1 MSDSLCSQFR
11 QESKNCIVINPG
23 NFKNSGYYTVINLLN
38 LSSENFSLWYLF
50 INFNLN
56 DDGPCYLKGKI
67 KFPNLWKEKQL
78 KEPFYSKL
86 KHTY

>member
-23 NFKNSGYYTVINLLN
+23 NFKNSGCYSVINLLN
-38 LSSENFSLWYLF
+38 LSSENCSIWYLL

-56 DDGPCYLKGKI
+56 DDGPCNLERKI
-67 KFPNLWKEKQL
+67 KFSNLWKEKQ
-78 KEPFYSKL
+78 
-86 KHTY
+86 